1 MITLDYVIYDCIANA
16 CLLGFAVLLYKKNK
30 YAWMFVLASLIIK
43 VFIYGKYGIT
53 TSSVYLSAQ
62 IVTTV
67 VAGYIWLKQSNYTK
81 PTQKVRLL
89 AIVASLIVLL
99 LWVGVMYKYV
109 NPYILDY
116 ELLFG
121 FDYLCYMLVVIGAI
135 FVAFR
140 LAIGLLFFS
149 VVFISYAVNYANSAM
164 VISNAPQNIRDFIP
178 YYWISAVLLF
188 IAGIIVVAA
197 YTNAKRNI

>member
-1 MITLDYVIYDCIANA
+1 
-16 CLLGFAVLLYKKNK
+16 
-30 YAWMFVLASLIIK
+30 
-43 VFIYGKYGIT
+43 
-53 TSSVYLSAQ
+53 
-62 IVTTV
+62 
-67 VAGYIWLKQSNYTK
+67 
-81 PTQKVRLL
+81 
-89 AIVASLIVLL
+89 
-99 LWVGVMYKYV
+99 MYKYV

-178 YYWISAVLLF
+178 YYWISAVLF
-188 IAGIIVVAA
+188 VHSWNHHSSSV
-197 YTNAKRNI
+197 YKC